1 VSDRFYCPTPPLEGR
16 FRLDADES
24 RHLLRVCRHQVG
36 DRVAL
41 FDGSGLSYVARVVE
55 IGKDAAWLVAEG
67 GATVEPAPPCVIEV
81 GTAAP
86 KGDRFDWMV
95 EKAVELGV
103 CRLEPLLTERSVV
116 DPRGSKLA
124 RLRKTIVEAS
134 KQSGRSRLMDMDAP
148 SRLRAFLERPG
159 GLRLLADPAGEP
171 PENWP
176 MIARGEVVRLTVGPE
191 GGFTEAERDT
201 ALELGWSPIR
211 LGLNILRIETAVVAG
226 AAAILARCGI
236 GEAQPVH

>member
-1 VSDRFYCPTPPLEGR
+1 MSNRFYCPVPPQEGR
-16 FRLDADES
+16 FRLDVDES

-55 IGKDAAWLVAEG
+55 IGKDAAWLEAEG
-67 GATVEPAPPCVIEV
+67 GATAEPLPPCVIEI

-86 KGDRFDWMV
+86 KGDRFDWLV

-103 CRLEPLLTERSVV
+103 SRVEPLLTERSVV
-116 DPRGSKLA
+116 DPRGSKLD

-134 KQSGRSRLMDMDAP
+134 KQSGRSRLMDMGAP
-148 SRLRAFLERPG
+148 SRLKAFLERPEG
-159 GLRLLADPAGEP
+159 RRLLADPAGEP

-176 MIARGEVVRLTVGPE
+176 SIARGEVVRLAVGPE
-191 GGFTEAERDT
+191 GGFTEAEREL
-201 ALELGWSPIR
+201 ALELGWLPIR
-211 LGLNILRIETAVVAG
+211 LGPHILRIETAVIAG
-226 AAAILARCGI
+226 AAAILSRRGL
-236 GEAQPVH
+236 GEDQPVH